1 MPKRN
6 RKKKIKFNILKLLRN
21 LLLLTAGIVSFV
33 LAITY
38 LPQYFDKIYSGLF
51 NALSYL
57 REFAISFPGLLK
69 SYIPSMIIWVFGE
82 WPGGIM
88 VVLLFSLIIHY
99 LYTSRVSIIY
109 FWVLLLF
116 LSLQGFS
123 GYFHPQYQVFREP
136 SPWVGYLGV
145 YLFQTLAIPLGEWL
159 ALIIYLL
166 SSLVMIFLLLVF
178 FKKRP
183 KTIVI
188 REPIEPVFPVR
199 PKIRK
204 VHDLQNRK
212 TTGEYIMPTTDLLKT
227 HPIKIDTINKERL
240 SSVLQDTMQS
250 FGIVGSVEKVISGPT
265 ILHVEVKLEKGTRVK
280 EIKSISD
287 ELSMALGVSRIR
299 IDAPLPG
306 KPDMLAIEVPRE
318 RRSLVTV
325 KEVLQSSDFQ
335 NSSLQIPLVL
345 GREVTGQIIIDDLRN
360 APHLLIGGATGT
372 GKTIC
377 LHSII
382 TGILYRFSPAKMKL
396 VLIDPKRV
404 EFSIY
409 SELPHLLTPVVTEIG
424 TAIKI
429 LKLMTREMDNRFR
442 LLGEKRVRDI
452 TGYNKVC
459 SPEEKM
465 PFIVIVV
472 DELADLMMQMP
483 REAEKYIVRLAQKAR
498 ATGIH
503 LVIATQRPSAEVV
516 TGLIKTNFPNRIAL
530 AVPSQ
535 IDSRVIIDRPG
546 AEKLLGKGDLLYLTQ
561 DGIRPRRIQGAY
573 MDEEEVAAVVNNWSK
588 QVKEPPEYLIPE
600 DDDLL
605 EESNRNDFDE
615 EDPLLEEIT
624 GFVLTL
630 DSISVSLLQ
639 RRFRLGYGRAA
650 RIVDQLE
657 ARGLVGPLEG
667 NKKRKVLV
675 GKRKEG
681 HPFRL

>member
-1 MPKRN
+1 M
-6 RKKKIKFNILKLLRN
+6 LRN
-21 LLLLTAGIVSFV
+21 LILLTAVIISFV

-38 LPQYFDKIYSGLF
+38 LPQYFGKIYSGLK
-51 NALSYL
+51 
-57 REFAISFPGLLK
+57 EFAVSLPGLLK
-69 SYIPSMIIWVFGE
+69 SYIPSMIIWIFGE

-88 VVLLFSLIIHY
+88 VLLLFSIIIHY
-99 LYTSRVSIIY
+99 LYTARVSIIY

-116 LSLQGFS
+116 LSIQGFS
-123 GYFHPQYQVFREP
+123 GFFHPQYKIFREP

-145 YLFQTLAIPLGEWL
+145 YLFQILAIPLGEWL
-159 ALIIYLL
+159 ALFIYSLTSLL
-166 SSLVMIFLLLVF
+166 MVVLVIVF

-183 KTIVI
+183 RTLVI
-188 REPIEPVFPVR
+188 REPIEQIPPVR
-199 PKIRK
+199 PRIRK
-204 VHDLQNRK
+204 VQDLQNK
-212 TTGEYIMPTTDLLKT
+212 GTAGEYVLPTTDLLKA
-227 HPIKIDTINKERL
+227 HPVKIDTINKERL
-240 SSVLQDTMQS
+240 SAVLQDTMQS
-250 FGIVGSVEKVISGPT
+250 FGIVGSVEKIISGPT
-265 ILHVEVKLEKGTRVK
+265 ILHVEAKLEKGTRVK
-280 EIKSISD
+280 EVKSISD

-325 KEVLQSSDFQ
+325 KEILQSSDFQ

-360 APHLLIGGATGT
+360 APHLLVGGATGT

-382 TGILYRFSPAKMKL
+382 TGILYRFSPSKMKL

-429 LKLMTREMDNRFR
+429 LKLMTREMDNRFHM
-442 LLGEKRVRDI
+442 LGEKRVRDI

-459 SPEEKM
+459 SSEERM
-465 PFIVIVV
+465 PFIVVVV
-472 DELADLMMQMP
+472 DELADLMMQMA
-483 REAEKYIVRLAQKAR
+483 RDAEKYIVRLAQKAR
-498 ATGIH
+498 STGIH
-503 LVIATQRPSAEVV
+503 LIIATQRPSAEVV

-546 AEKLLGKGDLLYLTQ
+546 AEKLLGKGDMLYLTQ
-561 DGIRPRRIQGAY
+561 DGIRLRRIQGAF
-573 MDEEEVAAVVNNWSK
+573 MDEEEVAAVVNNWSR

-605 EESNRNDFDE
+605 EENNQFEFDE
-615 EDPLLEEIT
+615 EDPLMEEIT
-624 GFVLTL
+624 RFVLTL

-650 RIVDQLE
+650 RIVDELE

-675 GKRKEG
+675 GKRKESR
-681 HPFRL
+681 PFRL

>member
-6 RKKKIKFNILKLLRN
+6 RKKKIKFNIWKLLRN
-21 LLLLTAGIVSFV
+21 LILLTVVIISFT

-38 LPQYFDKIYSGLF
+38 LPQYFDKIYSGLIST
-51 NALSYL
+51 LSYL
-57 REFAISFPGLLK
+57 IEFAVSLPGLLK
-69 SYIPSMIIWVFGE
+69 SYIPSMITWVFGE

-88 VVLLFSLIIHY
+88 VILLLSFIIHY
-99 LYTSRVSIIY
+99 LFTGRVSIISL
-109 FWVLLLF
+109 WVLLLF
-116 LSLQGFS
+116 IFLQGFS
-123 GYFHPQYQVFREP
+123 GFFHPQFRIFREP

-159 ALIIYLL
+159 ALFIYLL
-166 SSLVMIFLLLVF
+166 ASLIMMVLVMVF
-178 FKKRP
+178 YKKRP
-183 KTIVI
+183 RTLVI
-188 REPIEPVFPVR
+188 REPIEQVPLV
-199 PKIRK
+199 KTETKK
-204 VHDLQNRK
+204 VHTPQNEG
-212 TTGEYIMPTTDLLKT
+212 TAGEYVLPTTNLLKT
-227 HPIKIDTINKERL
+227 HPVKIETINKERL

-250 FGIVGSVEKVISGPT
+250 FGIAGSVEKIISGPT

-280 EIKSISD
+280 EVKSISD
-287 ELSMALGVSRIR
+287 ELSMALGVSLIR
-299 IDAPLPG
+299 IEAPLPG

-325 KEVLQSSDFQ
+325 KEILQSNDFQ

-382 TGILYRFSPAKMKL
+382 TGMLYRFTPANLKL

-442 LLGEKRVRDI
+442 MLGEKRVRDI

-465 PFIVIVV
+465 PFIVVV
-472 DELADLMMQMP
+472 IDELADLMMQMAKD
-483 REAEKYIVRLAQKAR
+483 AEKYIVRLAQKAR

-503 LVIATQRPSAEVV
+503 LIIATQRPSAEVV

-561 DGIRPRRIQGAY
+561 DAIRPRRIQGAF
-573 MDEEEVAAVVNNWSK
+573 MDEDEVAAVVNNWSK

-605 EESNRNDFDE
+605 EENNQFEYDE

-630 DSISVSLLQ
+630 DFISVSLLQ
-639 RRFRLGYGRAA
+639 RRFKLGYGRAA
-650 RIVDQLE
+650 RIVDELE

-675 GKRKEG
+675 GKRKES
-681 HPFRL
+681 HPFRI